1 MQAWIHLFFK
11 WSTFFGFI
19 YGLTRYF
26 TLKQKHFL
34 VGAAIFAL
42 GWIYYLIPDIT
53 YIRSFKP
60 PVLGFFIEGDRRSLI
75 PAFVLGF
82 LPWALFVKDIV
93 QSLQKRRRKVR
104 VGAGRKK
111 K

>member
-1 MQAWIHLFFK
+1 MQAWIHLLFK
-11 WSTFFGFI
+11 WSTFFGLI

-34 VGAAIFAL
+34 VGAAIFAV

-75 PAFVLGF
+75 PGFVLGF
-82 LPWALFVKDIV
+82 LPWALFAKDIV
-93 QSLQKRRRKVR
+93 QSFRKPR
-104 VGAGRKK
+104 KAKARAGGKK